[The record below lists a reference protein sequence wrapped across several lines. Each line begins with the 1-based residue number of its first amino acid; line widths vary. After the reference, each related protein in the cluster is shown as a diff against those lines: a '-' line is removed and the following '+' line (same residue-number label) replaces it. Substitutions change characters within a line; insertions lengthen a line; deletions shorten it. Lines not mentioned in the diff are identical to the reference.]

1 MAVVS
6 GFFVI
11 PSLPV
16 AIRYLSVLGL
26 SYLVGSIPWGYFFLQ
41 WTRGIDIRDYGS
53 GRIGM
58 SNVLRTAGK
67 KGAVP
72 VLILDLGK
80 GVLAVVF
87 ARQILGPGYGEVFA
101 GLIALVG
108 HNWPLFLGFRGGRG
122 IATGLGALSVM
133 IPIAALIGAI
143 VFIPVTLFSRYLSL
157 GSILGVI
164 CASLSVIAMVF
175 MGLYSPEYGLYAGI
189 AGAMILWQHRDNM
202 KRLVSGT
209 ERRLGSP
216 GVKNR

>member
-1 MAVVS
+1 MVL
-6 GFFVI
+6 GFLVI
-11 PSLPV
+11 PGVPV
-16 AIRYLSVLGL
+16 GVQYSYILAL
-26 SYLVGSIPWGYFFLQ
+26 SYLLGSIPWGYFVLQ
-41 WTRGIDIRDYGS
+41 WTKGIDIRDYGS
-53 GRIGM
+53 GRTGM
-58 SNVLRTAGK
+58 SNVLRTSGK

-80 GVLAVVF
+80 GVLVVVF
-87 ARQILGPGYGEVFA
+87 ARHVLGPGYGEVFA

-108 HNWPLFLGFRGGRG
+108 RNWPLFLSFRGGRG

-133 IPIAALIGAI
+133 SPIAALIGAI
-143 VFIPVTLFSRYLSL
+143 VFIPVTLLSRYLSL

-164 CASLSVIAMVF
+164 CASGSVIAMVF
-175 MGLYSPEYGLYAGI
+175 MGVDSPEYGLYAGI

-202 KRLVSGT
+202 KRLISGT

>member
-1 MAVVS
+1 MVL
-6 GFFVI
+6 GFLVI
-11 PSLPV
+11 PGVPV
-16 AIRYLSVLGL
+16 GVQYSYILAL
-26 SYLVGSIPWGYFFLQ
+26 SYLLGSIPWGYFVLQ
-41 WTRGIDIRDYGS
+41 WTKGIDIRDYGS
-53 GRIGM
+53 GRTGM
-58 SNVLRTAGK
+58 SNVLRTSGK

-80 GVLAVVF
+80 GVLVVVF
-87 ARQILGPGYGEVFA
+87 ARHVLGPGYGEVFA

-108 HNWPLFLGFRGGRG
+108 HNWPLFLSFRGGRG

-133 IPIAALIGAI
+133 SPIAALIGAI
-143 VFIPVTLFSRYLSL
+143 VFIPVTLLSRYLSL

-164 CASLSVIAMVF
+164 CASGSVIAMVF
-175 MGLYSPEYGLYAGI
+175 MGVDSPEYGLYAGI

-202 KRLVSGT
+202 KRLISGT

>member
-1 MAVVS
+1 VVL
-6 GFFVI
+6 GFLVI
-11 PSLPV
+11 PGVPV
-16 AIRYLSVLGL
+16 GVQYSYILAL
-26 SYLVGSIPWGYFFLQ
+26 SYLLGSIPWGYFVLQ
-41 WTRGIDIRDYGS
+41 WTKGIDIRDYGS
-53 GRIGM
+53 GRTGM
-58 SNVLRTAGK
+58 SNVLRTSGK

-80 GVLAVVF
+80 GVLVVVF
-87 ARQILGPGYGEVFA
+87 ARHVLGPGYGEVFA

-108 HNWPLFLGFRGGRG
+108 HNWPLFLSFRGGRG

-133 IPIAALIGAI
+133 SPIAALIGAI
-143 VFIPVTLFSRYLSL
+143 VFIPVTLLSRYLSL

-164 CASLSVIAMVF
+164 CASGSVIAMVF
-175 MGLYSPEYGLYAGI
+175 MGVDSPEYGLYAGI

-202 KRLVSGT
+202 KRLISGT